1 MAAPRHDDRKEMGET
16 MEQTWRWFGPDDVVT
31 LAEARQ
37 AGARGIVNALHQIPY
52 GVIWSVAEIEAR
64 KALIERDAS
73 LGLRWSVVESLPVHE
88 DVKIGEGDLEPIFA
102 NYRQSLRNLA
112 ACGIEVVCYNF
123 MPVLDWTRTQ
133 LAYPLPGGGTALK
146 FNLHEYV
153 AFDLHMLKREGA
165 EKGHSPEVLRRA
177 REWFDAASEAD
188 RDRLLATIMAG
199 LPGAFDRYDVPGLAR
214 ILARYQGMGHD
225 TLRANLKRFLEAVIP
240 TAEEVGIRM
249 CIHPDDPPRP
259 LFGLP
264 RICSDEEDI
273 AFILGAVDSP
283 ANGLTLCSGSL
294 GANPRNDV
302 PAIARRFADRIWFAH
317 LRNVARDPDGSF
329 MEAEHLG
336 GDTDMVALVDA
347 LMAEQTRRKAAGW
360 PHWRIPMRPDH
371 GHELLGDKGRGSFP
385 GYPAVGRL
393 RGLAELRGVM
403 TALASTKGYAA

>member
-1 MAAPRHDDRKEMGET
+1 
-16 MEQTWRWFGPDDVVT
+16 MEQCWRWFGPDDVVT
-31 LAEARQ
+31 LAQARQ
-37 AGARGIVNALHQIPY
+37 AGASGIVNSLHQIPY
-52 GVIWSVAEIEAR
+52 GVVWSIEEIEKRQAIVR
-64 KALIERDAS
+64 ADRS
-73 LGLRWSVVESLPVHE
+73 LGLEWTVVESLPIHE
-88 DVKIGEGDLEPIFA
+88 SVKIGEGDLDTVFE
-102 NYRQSLRNLA
+102 NYRQSMRNLA
-112 ACGIEVVCYNF
+112 ACGLKVICYNF

-133 LAYPLPGGGTALK
+133 LAQPLPGGGTALR

-153 AFDLHMLKREGA
+153 ALDHFMLKRKGA
-165 EKGHSPEVLRRA
+165 EEGHSAEVLDKA
-177 REWFDAASEAD
+177 KAWFERSSEAE
-188 RDRLLATIMAG
+188 RDRLLSSVMAG
-199 LPGAFDRYDVPGLAR
+199 LPGAFDRYDLPGLAR
-214 ILARYQGMGHD
+214 ILERYAGMTHEK
-225 TLRANLKRFLEAVIP
+225 LRENLKRFLEAIIP

-273 AFILGAVDSP
+273 AWILGAVDSP

-294 GANPRNDV
+294 GANPKNDV

-317 LRNVARDPDGSF
+317 LRNVAKDPDGSF

-347 LMAEQTRRKAAGW
+347 LMAEEQRRKAAGLAA
-360 PHWRIPMRPDH
+360 WRIPMRPDH
-371 GHELLGDKGRGSFP
+371 GHALLDDLGKGSFP

-403 TALASTKGYAA
+403 AALASVKGYDA

>member
-1 MAAPRHDDRKEMGET
+1 
-16 MEQTWRWFGPDDVVT
+16 MEQSWRWFGPDDVVT
-31 LAEARQ
+31 LAQARQ

-52 GVIWSVAEIEAR
+52 GVVWSVEEIEKR
-64 KALIERDAS
+64 KAIIEADKS
-73 LGLRWSVVESLPVHE
+73 LGLRWSVVESLPIHE
-88 DVKIGEGDLEPIFA
+88 SVKIGEGDLEPVLA
-102 NYRQSLRNLA
+102 NYRQSMRNLA
-112 ACGIEVVCYNF
+112 ACGLEVICYNF
-123 MPVLDWTRTQ
+123 MPVLDWTRTE
-133 LAYPLPGGGTALK
+133 LAEPLPGGGTALR

-153 AFDLHMLKREGA
+153 VVDHFMLQRPGA
-165 EKGHSPEVLRRA
+165 DQGHPAEVMDKA
-177 REWFDAASEAD
+177 KAWFERSSEAD
-188 RDRLLATIMAG
+188 RTRLLANIMAG
-199 LPGAFDRYDVPGLAR
+199 LPGAYDRYDVPGLKR
-214 ILARYQGMGHD
+214 MLERYRGMSHER
-225 TLRANLKRFLEAVIP
+225 LRANLKRFLEAVIP

-273 AFILGAVDSP
+273 AFILNAVDRP

-294 GANPRNDV
+294 GANPKNDV

-317 LRNVARDPDGSF
+317 LRNVAKDPDGSF

-347 LMAEQTRRKAAGW
+347 LMSEQTRRKAAGW
-360 PHWRIPMRPDH
+360 KHWRIPMRPDH
-371 GHELLGDKGRGSFP
+371 GHELLDDAGKGSFP

-403 TALASTKGYAA
+403 TALASVKGYAA

>member
-1 MAAPRHDDRKEMGET
+1 
-16 MEQTWRWFGPDDVVT
+16 MEQSWRWFGPDDVVT
-31 LAEARQ
+31 LAQARQ

-52 GVIWSVAEIEAR
+52 GVVWSVAEIEAR
-64 KALIERDAS
+64 KAIIAQDAS
-73 LGLRWSVVESLPVHE
+73 LGLRWNVVESLPIHE
-88 DVKIGEGDLEPIFA
+88 TVKIGEGDLEPIFE

-112 ACGIEVVCYNF
+112 ACGLEVVCYNF

-133 LAYPLPGGGTALK
+133 LAYPLPGGGTALR
-146 FNLHEYV
+146 FNIHEYV
-153 AFDLHMLKREGA
+153 AFDHFMLQRPGA
-165 EKGHSPEVLRRA
+165 TEGHSDAVMDRA
-177 REWFDAASEAD
+177 REWFERSSQAD
-188 RDRLLATIMAG
+188 RDRLLANIMAG
-199 LPGAFDRYDVPGLAR
+199 LPGAYDRYDVPGLKAM
-214 ILARYQGMGHD
+214 LERYRGMNHD
-225 TLRANLKRFLEAVIP
+225 GLRANLKRFLEAVIP
-240 TAEEVGIRM
+240 TAEDVGIRM

-264 RICSDEEDI
+264 RICSDEADI

-317 LRNVARDPDGSF
+317 LRNVAKDEDGSF

-336 GDTDMVALVDA
+336 GDTDMVALVEV
-347 LMAEQTRRKAAGW
+347 LLAEEQRRKAAGW
-360 PHWRIPMRPDH
+360 ADWQIPMRPDH
-371 GHELLGDKGRGSFP
+371 GHELLDDVGKGSFP

-403 TALASTKGYAA
+403 AAVSSLRGYAA